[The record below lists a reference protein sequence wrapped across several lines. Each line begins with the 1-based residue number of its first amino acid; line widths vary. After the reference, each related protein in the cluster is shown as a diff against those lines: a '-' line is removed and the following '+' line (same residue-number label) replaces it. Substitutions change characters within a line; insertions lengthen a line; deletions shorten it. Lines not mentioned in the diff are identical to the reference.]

1 MELYIRL
8 GALMEQH
15 GFTNQSMADASG
27 VPLGTVSGIRS
38 GKIANPS
45 FEAVTAMLRAMGESL
60 DAFVG
65 VSPPAQ
71 TEADPLSAPHSTE
84 ADKRAI
90 LCWAGSE
97 ISRAYQLAL
106 SNLEATIAEQDR
118 RLEDKDAEL
127 AAIRKRAKS
136 ARLKADI
143 LSAIFVLLFLTD
155 LFIRA
160 RGWIV
165 W

>member
-1 MELYIRL
+1 MELYLRL
-8 GALMEQH
+8 GSLMEQH

-45 FEAVTAMLRAMGESL
+45 FESVAAMLRAMGESL

-65 VSPPAQ
+65 APPPAQ
-71 TEADPLSAPHSTE
+71 AEADPLTAAHSTE
-84 ADKRAI
+84 AEKRAI
-90 LCWAGSE
+90 LCWAGNE
-97 ISRAYQLAL
+97 IARSYQLAL
-106 SNLEATIAEQDR
+106 SNLEAAIAEKDK

-127 AAIRKRAKS
+127 AAMQKRAKA

-143 LSAIFVLLFLTD
+143 LSAIFVLLFLAD
-155 LFIRA
+155 MLIRT
-160 RGWIV
+160 RGWIT